1 MQASQI
7 LEQGKTILDQ
17 RGQEYDKAT
26 GERSMARIVAVFNAH
41 HDTQLT
47 EEQGWHFMQIVK
59 DVRFFTKD
67 AYHHDSVVDG
77 VNYLALRGECRAQR
91 QAEQPERME
100 VPAPI
105 SPYLRHGVPIVDC
118 NRTSGIE
125 SINKATSIADTTT
138 YVATAVTQTVLNQ
151 TE

>member
-7 LEQGKTILDQ
+7 LEQGKTILVQ

-59 DVRFFTKD
+59 DVRFFTND
-67 AYHHDSVVDG
+67 NYHHDSVVDG
-77 VNYLALRGECRAQR
+77 VNYAALRGECRANQPM
-91 QAEQPERME
+91 QAPLTAAEHPVPMPIYSS
-100 VPAPI
+100 PAPV
-105 SPYLRHGVPIVDC
+105 YQYATEEPIDC
-118 NRTSGIE
+118 SRTNGIE
-125 SINKATSIADTTT
+125 AITPAIS
-138 YVATAVTQTVLNQ
+138 
-151 TE
+151 

>member
-67 AYHHDSVVDG
+67 SYHHDSVVDG
-77 VNYLALRGECRAQR
+77 VNYAALRGECRANQPK
-91 QAEQPERME
+91 QTPLTAAEHPVPMPIYSS
-100 VPAPI
+100 PAPV
-105 SPYLRHGVPIVDC
+105 YQYGAVEPIDC
-118 NRTSGIE
+118 SRTNGIE
-125 SINKATSIADTTT
+125 AITPAIS
-138 YVATAVTQTVLNQ
+138 
-151 TE
+151 

>member
-7 LEQGKTILDQ
+7 LEQGKAILDQ
-17 RGQEYDKAT
+17 RGQEYDKST

-67 AYHHDSVVDG
+67 SYHHDSVVDG
-77 VNYLALRGECRAQR
+77 VNYAALRGECRANQPK
-91 QAEQPERME
+91 QTPLTAAEHP
-100 VPAPI
+100 VPDFDKSALVYQYATEEPI
-105 SPYLRHGVPIVDC
+105 DCSPAR
-118 NRTSGIE
+118 
-125 SINKATSIADTTT
+125 
-138 YVATAVTQTVLNQ
+138 TVLKR
-151 TE
+151 

>member
-1 MQASQI
+1 MNAVDI
-7 LEQGKTILDQ
+7 LNQGKAILDE
-17 RGQEYDKAT
+17 RGQEYDQPQ

-59 DVRFFTKD
+59 DVRFFIKD

-118 NRTSGIE
+118 RQTSGIE
-125 SINKATSIADTTT
+125 SINKATSVAD
-138 YVATAVTQTVLNQ
+138 AVTQALLNQ
-151 TE
+151 AEQ

>member
-7 LEQGKTILDQ
+7 LEQGKTILDR
-17 RGQEYDKAT
+17 RGQEYDKPT

-67 AYHHDSVVDG
+67 SYHHDSMVDG
-77 VNYLALRGECRAQR
+77 VNYAALRGECRAN
-91 QAEQPERME
+91 QPKQELSTVTE
-100 VPAPI
+100 HPI
-105 SPYLRHGVPIVDC
+105 PMPIYPSPTPTYPYSDVKPIDC
-118 NRTSGIE
+118 SHTNGI
-125 SINKATSIADTTT
+125 
-138 YVATAVTQTVLNQ
+138 
-151 TE
+151 